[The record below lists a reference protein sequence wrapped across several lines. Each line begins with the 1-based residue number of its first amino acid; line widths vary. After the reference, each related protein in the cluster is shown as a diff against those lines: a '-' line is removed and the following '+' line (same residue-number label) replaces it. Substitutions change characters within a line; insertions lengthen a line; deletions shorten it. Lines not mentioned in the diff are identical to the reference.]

1 MANTLGGLRSASPSW
16 RERLA
21 AWLDS
26 WPVQRAVTGLILFN
40 AVLFGLETSATVM
53 AQVGGL
59 LDTLDRV
66 ILAIFVVEL
75 GLRLVAFGRTAF
87 RDPWFDFDVVVVGLA
102 LVPATGALSAL
113 RALRVLRVLRLVSSS
128 PRLRSVVEALLRAIP
143 GLGAIAG
150 LLALILYVAAVIVTN
165 LFGQTHP
172 QWFGTLGASLLTLFQ
187 ILTLEGWADIQRE
200 VLTDH
205 PLAWLFF
212 VPYVLL
218 TTFAMLNLFVA
229 VMVEAMRTGVEG
241 HAEEKVDEMSDRMA
255 FELEELKREIVALRR
270 ALTRDGAA

>member
-1 MANTLGGLRSASPSW
+1 MANTLGGLRGASSSW

-26 WPVQRAVTGLILFN
+26 WPVQKAVTGLILFN
-40 AVLFGLETSATVM
+40 AVLFGLETSAAVM

-59 LDTLDRV
+59 LDALDRA
-66 ILAIFVVEL
+66 ILAIFVIEL
-75 GLRLVAFGRTAF
+75 GLRLVAFGGRAF

>member
-1 MANTLGGLRSASPSW
+1 MANTLGGLRGASSSW

-26 WPVQRAVTGLILFN
+26 WPVQKAVTGLILFN

-59 LDTLDRV
+59 LDALDRA

-172 QWFGTLGASLLTLFQ
+172 QWFGSLGASLLTLFQ

-241 HAEEKVDEMSDRMA
+241 HAEEKVDEMSYRMA

>member
-1 MANTLGGLRSASPSW
+1 MANTLGGLQGAGPSW

-21 AWLDS
+21 DWLDS
-26 WPVQRAVTGLILFN
+26 WPVQQAVTGLILFN
-40 AVLFGLETSATVM
+40 AALFGLETSAAVM
-53 AQVGGL
+53 AQAGGL
-59 LDTLDRV
+59 LDALDRV

-75 GLRLVAFGRTAF
+75 ALRLVAFGGRAF
-87 RDPWFDFDVVVVGLA
+87 RDPWFVFDIVVVGLA

-113 RALRVLRVLRLVSSS
+113 RALRVLRVLRLISTS
-128 PRLRSVVEALLRAIP
+128 PRLRAVVEALLRAVP

-172 QWFGTLGASLLTLFQ
+172 QWFGTLGVSLLTLFQ

-200 VLTDH
+200 VLTEH

-229 VMVEAMRTGVEG
+229 VMVEAMRTGVEV
-241 HAEEKVDEMSDRMA
+241 HTEEKVDEMSSRMA
-255 FELEELKREIVALRR
+255 TELEQLKSEIVALRQ
-270 ALTRDGAA
+270 ALTRDGAG